1 MPSVY
6 CLRLVAFAMQ
16 QNHLSLSNNQVEDHR
31 FGRSFTQWEFLKS
44 ISCLQLIES
53 YIKILWLKS
62 FIRKYFATF
71 YLKEMGAP
79 LQKVRI
85 WQNLFSH
92 RQRSRLIL
100 APFNNSL
107 INIFTRWFW
116 CVHVNMQ
123 MTLKIVRLSEP
134 NWYTITE
141 NEYHTPYK
149 WALWK

>member
-1 MPSVY
+1 MEHKNALKVKYIHRGSI
-6 CLRLVAFAMQ
+6 CLYFLTFNGIDLYWR
-16 QNHLSLSNNQVEDHR
+16 STSNR
-31 FGRSFTQWEFLKS
+31 GFTVLNSICKS
-44 ISCLQLIES
+44 IFCLYLIES

-62 FIRKYFATF
+62 FIRKYFATL

-79 LQKVRI
+79 LQKGRI

-92 RQRSRLIL
+92 RQRSRL

-123 MTLKIVRLSEP
+123 MTLKIVRL
-134 NWYTITE
+134 Y
-141 NEYHTPYK
+141 
-149 WALWK
+149 